1 MRSHR
6 SPVPY
11 RALRAL
17 LGAVISLVMVCGLAT
32 AATAEPLDLE
42 QAERERREAA
52 DRGRQLQQ
60 ELAALLSRIEAL
72 HVAREEQQ
80 NEIERLERQIGDER
94 TRADTA
100 RDRIAAR
107 SNQAYR
113 LGTSGDPLISIF
125 GGATV
130 DEVADRARVLNQLA
144 VENRRQHEHATA
156 ASTRGAA
163 LREQLQSANDAL
175 GERTDELAQHQD
187 EAERKVAA
195 AQAQVEQLD
204 QDIAN
209 EKQRRAAA
217 ERRRAEREAAERAA
231 RQSEEASD
239 ADGSSGGSGADGGS
253 GGSGADGAGG
263 ESGSGGDAGAGKV
276 SGGIACPIGDPVNF
290 SDTWGA
296 SRSGGRSHKGVDM
309 LSPHGTPIY
318 AYEAGVVTS
327 TKSSSL
333 GGISLILKGKSGNS
347 YFYTHLSGHV
357 SGITPNTR
365 VSAGQHI
372 AYNGASGNANG
383 IPHLHFEVWPGGGAA
398 VNPYPYAKRACG

>member
-1 MRSHR
+1 MRPHR

-17 LGAVISLVMVCGLAT
+17 LCAVVSLVMVCGLSIT
-32 AATAEPLDLE
+32 ATAEPLDLE
-42 QAERERREAA
+42 RAERERREAA
-52 DRGRQLQQ
+52 ERGRQLQQ
-60 ELAALLSRIEAL
+60 QLDALLSRIEAL
-72 HVAREEQQ
+72 KVAREEQE

-130 DEVADRARVLNQLA
+130 DEVAERARVLNQLA

-163 LREQLQSANDAL
+163 LREQLQVANDVL
-175 GERTDELAQHQD
+175 HERTDELAQRQD

-204 QDIAN
+204 QSIAD
-209 EKQRRAAA
+209 EEQRRAAA

-231 RQSEEASD
+231 RQSAAASEAD
-239 ADGSSGGSGADGGS
+239 EGSEDGGS
-253 GGSGADGAGG
+253 GSGG
-263 ESGSGGDAGAGKV
+263 GSGGGSAGSGEGKV
-276 SGGIACPIGDPVNF
+276 SGGIACPIGDPVTF
-290 SDTWGA
+290 TDTWGA
-296 SRSGGRSHKGVDM
+296 ARSGGRSHKGVDM
-309 LSPHGTPIY
+309 LSPIGTPIY

-327 TKSSSL
+327 TRSSSL

-357 SGITPNTR
+357 AGISPNTK